1 MIKDVKTFQPD
12 RHEDFRGD
20 IYTTWNNDDYPKL
33 NWRLD
38 KFAHSQK
45 NVLRGLHMQ
54 KKFKPQI
61 QESNFS
67 QNFHMFLKLYSIKLN
82 MEN

>member
-45 NVLRGLHMQ
+45 KCIERVAWRLQYLE
-54 KKFKPQI
+54 I
-61 QESNFS
+61 D
-67 QNFHMFLKLYSIKLN
+67 
-82 MEN
+82 